1 MIKKMVFMIIALGLF
16 FSFPVSPVRSAV
28 LSSTRIAFVDIERV
42 FNEYKGTK
50 DAKKKVSEEVRK
62 KREKIIMMEVAIREL
77 EEKIA
82 GEITTLTGLVHDED
96 IMTDE
101 GYKLRFDTGSLKTQN
116 SGVVGSTGA
125 IEVAASTDAVKLSET
140 EALAAKK
147 KELEDV
153 IQNVRESLLDT
164 EGMMKERIMGHIYDV
179 IREVAKEEG
188 YCIVLN
194 KEDVLFSEEESIDL
208 TEIIIQKLNE

>member
-1 MIKKMVFMIIALGLF
+1 MIKKIVFMIITLSLF
-16 FSFPVSPVRSAV
+16 FPFPVSPVKSAV

-50 DAKKKVSEEVRK
+50 DAKKKVSEEVRM

-82 GEITTLTGLVHDED
+82 GGITTLKGLIHDEE
-96 IMTDE
+96 IMTPD
-101 GYKLRFDTGSLKTQN
+101 GYELKYGTGSLKTQN
-116 SGVVGSTGA
+116 MDVVGSTGA
-125 IEVAASTDAVKLSET
+125 IEVAVSTDSVKLSET
-140 EALAAKK
+140 EMLAVKK
-147 KELEDV
+147 KEIEDV

-164 EGMMKERIMGHIYDV
+164 EGIMKERIMGHIYDV
-179 IREVAKEEG
+179 IRDVAEEEG

-208 TEIIIQKLNE
+208 TEKIIQKLNE